1 MVFFLFQTAL
11 ESGNL
16 KVGITRPTM
25 MLIIEL
31 VQKILALIVYGSSK
45 VSDKTGNLG
54 SLARS
59 FVAYTYKLGA

>member
-16 KVGITRPTM
+16 KVGITKPSM

-31 VQKILALIVYGSSK
+31 VQKILVLIVFGHSK
-45 VSDKTGNLG
+45 VSDKPGHLG
-54 SLARS
+54 SLTGA
-59 FVAYTYKLGA
+59 FAAYINK